1 METQNP
7 KNKKSYKDLT
17 VWRKSI
23 ELSVVIYALT
33 ANFPDSEKFGL
44 SSQMSR
50 AAVSIASN
58 IAEGSGRGSKKEFC
72 HFLRIALG
80 SANELETQVEIA
92 KLLPFSKNL
101 DYNNIDNLLTEVLKM
116 LYALINSLAS
126 SN

>member
-1 METQNP
+1 MESNSI
-7 KNKKSYKDLT
+7 NKKSYKNLT
-17 VWRKSI
+17 VWQKSI
-23 ELSVVIYALT
+23 ELSAVVYTLT
-33 ANFPDSEKFGL
+33 GNFPDSEKFGL

-50 AAVSIASN
+50 AAISIASN
-58 IAEGSGRGSKKEFC
+58 IAEGSGRGSKKDFC

-80 SANELETQVEIA
+80 SANELETQIEIA